1 MARLVFESVKIYT
14 GSIGDTLV
22 GEVKG
27 VRTDDMTMSKE
38 GNVVTVD
45 NGREINE
52 SFNGEI
58 ELRSRNTTFDGGGDI
73 LAASEISTDGTQPTE
88 TYLEFV
94 GRSNSHDIETGP
106 VYLMGMEDYSNGRVE
121 TMLRATLTEVDQ
133 SDVMTSNSP
142 SGS

>member
-14 GSIGDTLV
+14 GSIGGTLV

-27 VRTDDMTMSKE
+27 VRFDDATMDKE
-38 GNVVTVD
+38 GNTVTVD

-52 SFNGEI
+52 SFNGNI
-58 ELRSRNTTFDGGGDI
+58 ELRSRNTTFEAGGDI
-73 LAASEISTDGTQPTE
+73 LATSEISTDGTQPTE

-121 TMLRATLTEVDQ
+121 TVLTATLTEIDQ
-133 SDVMTSNSP
+133 SDVMTSNTA

>member
-1 MARLVFESVKIYT
+1 MAALVFESLKIYT
-14 GSIGDTLV
+14 GSIGGTLV
-22 GEVKG
+22 GEIKG
-27 VRTDDMTMSKE
+27 VRFDDATLSKE
-38 GNVVTVD
+38 GNAVTVD
-45 NGREINE
+45 NGREIWE
-52 SFNGEI
+52 SFSGEI
-58 ELRSRNTTFDGGGDI
+58 EINSRNTTFVGGGDI
-73 LAASEISTDGTQPTE
+73 LAASEISTDGSQPTE

-133 SDVMTSNSP
+133 SDVMTSNTP